1 MKYSNL
7 IFKLAEKFE
16 VVIKNETDDQAKKLL
31 DAALKANKGKGIQV
45 YFNGQHFGWYKW
57 NPKTNKH
64 EQFSIADYDSDE
76 TIGELEGDVKDLTKV
91 NLEDFLPVIAG
102 RKQV

>member
-1 MKYSNL
+1 M
-7 IFKLAEKFE
+7 
-16 VVIKNETDDQAKKLL
+16 
-31 DAALKANKGKGIQV
+31 ALKANEGKGIQI
-45 YFNGQHFGWYKW
+45 YFKGQHFGWYKW

-64 EQFSIADYDSDE
+64 EQFSIADYKSND
-76 TIGELEGDVKDLTKV
+76 TVGELENDVKKLDKV